1 MRSPSD
7 VLIVSVAAT
16 EQIFPGVTMV
26 IIKKRAGV
34 IFYSVLLYVSFDT
47 MFDDA
52 TWYVK
57 QRF

>member
-1 MRSPSD
+1 
-7 VLIVSVAAT
+7 VLLWLLLKNVLVL
-16 EQIFPGVTMV
+16 F
-26 IIKKRAGV
+26 
-34 IFYSVLLYVSFDT
+34 FYSVLLYVSFDT